1 MIPTI
6 AIFGRPNTGKSTL
19 FNRILGTKF
28 SITFD
33 ESGTTRDRVFG
44 RVNLNGYPMIMVD
57 TGGLE
62 FSSEQ
67 SDMEADI
74 QKQSMVAIEEAD
86 VIMFVVNAAE
96 ELTANDYAAA
106 KLLRN
111 SGKPVILVAS
121 KCDNIRLEEGAFN
134 LYELGFDKPVKTSA
148 IHNNGLVDVENALV
162 KNVKKLGFKSG
173 DKYQE
178 RDGVTSS
185 EIRLS
190 FVGKPNVGKS
200 SLVNRLLGEDRVIVS
215 DTPGTTRDSVSLE
228 FEYNEND
235 FILIDT
241 AGFKRSGKRRGD
253 WLEKFTVLRS
263 LQSIEQ
269 SDIAILTIDASQG
282 LTKQDMRVSEFV
294 LEARK
299 GLIIIMNKA
308 DLVKPERKNQL
319 FGLLQHKMA
328 YAHFAPVLFT
338 SALTG
343 TNTLKIFDIALEI
356 AKERKKKIKTRDL
369 NYFLERTVGKHPP
382 KPGINVKFIEQVDV
396 DPPTFIIFANK
407 PDNVHFSYRRYIE
420 NELRKEFG
428 FSGTALDIKWKKK

>member
-6 AIFGRPNTGKSTL
+6 AIVGRPNTGKSTL

-44 RVNLNGYPMIMVD
+44 RVNLNGYPMIVVD

-67 SDMEADI
+67 DSMEADI

-86 VIMFVVNAAE
+86 VIMFVVNAAQ
-96 ELTANDYAAA
+96 ELTATDYAAA
-106 KLLRN
+106 KLLRE
-111 SGKPVILVAS
+111 SGKPVVLVAS
-121 KCDNIRLEEGAFN
+121 KCDNVSLEESAYN
-134 LYELGFDKPVKTSA
+134 LYELGFDKPIKTSA
-148 IHNNGLVDVENALV
+148 IHNNGLIDVENALV
-162 KNVKKLGFKSG
+162 KRVKKLGFKVG
-173 DKYQE
+173 DRYKD
-178 RDGVTSS
+178 RDGVSS
-185 EIRLS
+185 DEIRLS

-200 SLVNRLLGEDRVIVS
+200 SLVNRLLGKERVVVS
-215 DTPGTTRDSVSLE
+215 DTPGTTRDSISLE
-228 FEYNEND
+228 FEYDEKE
-235 FILIDT
+235 FLLVDT

-269 SDIAILTIDASQG
+269 SDVAVLVIDSSQG
-282 LTKQDMRVSEFV
+282 LTKQDMRVSEFI

-299 GLIIIMNKA
+299 GLIVVMNKA
-308 DLVKPERKNQL
+308 DLVKPEQKNRL
-319 FGLLQHKMA
+319 LGLLQHKMA
-328 YAHFAPVLFT
+328 YMHFAPVIFT

-343 TNTLKIFDIALEI
+343 TNTLKVFDLAISIAE
-356 AKERKKKIKTRDL
+356 ERKKRVKTREL
-369 NYFLERTVGKHPP
+369 NYFLERTIGKHPP
-382 KPGINVKFIEQVDV
+382 KPGINIKFIEQVDV
-396 DPPTFIIFANK
+396 EPPTFIIFVNH
-407 PDNVHFSYRRYIE
+407 PDKVHFSYRRYIE

-428 FSGTALDIKWKKK
+428 FSGTAIEIKWKKK

>member
-6 AIFGRPNTGKSTL
+6 AIVGRPNTGGSTL

-162 KNVKKLGFKSG
+162 KNVKKLG
-173 DKYQE
+173 
-178 RDGVTSS
+178 
-185 EIRLS
+185 
-190 FVGKPNVGKS
+190 
-200 SLVNRLLGEDRVIVS
+200 
-215 DTPGTTRDSVSLE
+215 TTRDSVSLE

-319 FGLLQHKMA
+319 LGLLQHKMA
-328 YAHFAPVLFT
+328 YAHFAPVVFT